1 MQTTPVMCKSEFTGD
16 GLLRHLSAMEIY
28 PPFGPSPVLHPFWA
42 AGISFSRGHFV
53 ARVPYDCCLPMMFQ
67 GEEISMAARAW
78 SHGYDFY
85 SPVESVVFHPYD
97 DRARPLADE
106 RAERALPSFSKRYN
120 RKSKPKMFWENAN
133 QARRRR
139 GGARSARDR
148 RD

>member
-97 DRARPLADE
+97 DRARP
-106 RAERALPSFSKRYN
+106 P
-120 RKSKPKMFWENAN
+120 
-133 QARRRR
+133 R
-139 GGARSARDR
+139 GRTR
-148 RD
+148 